1 MVATIDPISKQASV
15 LGFPRDL
22 LITHDLPDGQFDSRI
37 NASYQLGFERGG
49 TIEAGARQV
58 QRDLAYNF
66 GIETNHWMVMDFLG
80 VEELID
86 AVGGIDIDVP
96 EELAFDDWWYSDEGN
111 RPPHWLSVFPGE
123 QHMSG
128 YTAVAFGR
136 YRNGPDGDL
145 GRIKRQQVVVEAA
158 LSRVFSLN
166 LLNDPVGL
174 YNAYKDVV
182 KHDVSLGEMPGLARL
197 MAGSRGDI
205 ETYSIGDPVDG
216 NDTVWGYTTAGGA
229 AVLLYDA
236 DNVTYWLNKAFPKA
250 SYSGAAVEVQ
260 NGFGEDGRARI
271 EALGRYLRFAKGL
284 PTVYLG
290 PPQGV
295 QARTTITLLR
305 EDRREVAE
313 DIAEWL
319 GIPAGSITT
328 RAPAD
333 ASSPDVIVV
342 IGQDFVLPDR

>member
-1 MVATIDPISKQASV
+1 
-15 LGFPRDL
+15 
-22 LITHDLPDGQFDSRI
+22 
-37 NASYQLGFERGG
+37 
-49 TIEAGARQV
+49 
-58 QRDLAYNF
+58 
-66 GIETNHWMVMDFLG
+66 
-80 VEELID
+80 
-86 AVGGIDIDVP
+86 
-96 EELAFDDWWYSDEGN
+96 
-111 RPPHWLSVFPGE
+111 
-123 QHMSG
+123 MSG

-136 YRNGPDGDL
+136 YRDGPDGDL

-158 LSRVFSLN
+158 MSRVFSLN
-166 LLNDPVGL
+166 LLNDPIGL

-197 MAGSRGDI
+197 MAGSRGNI

-216 NDTVWGYTTAGGA
+216 NETVWGYTVPSSGA

-236 DNVTYWLNKAFPKA
+236 GNVTYWLNKAFPKA

-260 NGFGEDGRARI
+260 NGFGEDGRAKI

-290 PPQGV
+290 PPQEV
-295 QARTTITLLR
+295 QARTSITLLR

-319 GIPAGSITT
+319 GIPAREITT

-333 ASSPDVIVV
+333 NSAPDVIVV
-342 IGQDFVLPDR
+342 IGQDFLLPDR

>member
-1 MVATIDPISKQASV
+1 MVATIDPITKQASL

-49 TIEAGARQV
+49 TIEAGAKQV
-58 QRDLAYNF
+58 QHDLEYNF
-66 GIETNHWMVMDFLG
+66 GIQTDHWMVMDFLG

-86 AVGGIDIDVP
+86 AVGGIEIDIP
-96 EELAFDDWWYSDEGN
+96 EELAFYDWWYSDEGN

-123 QHMSG
+123 QHMDG

-145 GRIKRQQVVVEAA
+145 GRVKRQQVVVEAA
-158 LSRVFSLN
+158 MSRVFSLN
-166 LLNDPVGL
+166 LLNDPIGL

-182 KHDVSLGEMPGLARL
+182 KHDVSLGEMPGLGRL
-197 MAGSRGDI
+197 LAGSRGSI

-216 NDTVWGYTTAGGA
+216 NPTVWGATINEA

-236 DNVTYWLNKAFPKA
+236 ENVAYWLNKAFPKA
-250 SYSGAAVEVQ
+250 AYSGAAVEVQ
-260 NGFGEDGRARI
+260 NGYGEDGRSRI

-290 PPQGV
+290 PPQEV
-295 QARTTITLLR
+295 QARTSIVLLR
-305 EDRREVAE
+305 ENRREVAE
-313 DIAEWL
+313 DIVEWL
-319 GIPAGSITT
+319 GIPAGAITT
-328 RAPAD
+328 LAPAD
-333 ASSPDVIVV
+333 DSSPDVIVV